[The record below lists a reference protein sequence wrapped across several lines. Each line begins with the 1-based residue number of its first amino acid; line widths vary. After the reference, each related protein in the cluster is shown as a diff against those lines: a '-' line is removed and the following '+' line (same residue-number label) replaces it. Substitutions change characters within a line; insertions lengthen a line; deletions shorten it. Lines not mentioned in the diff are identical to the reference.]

1 MNIDDCD
8 TSKDFY
14 VNNEWMTLVS
24 DFFDSI
30 IAFKDT
36 FLYNVWLRKEASYH
50 LIMNYVILMAH
61 SWFYVSLWLT
71 HLSQLPRVNANIENY
86 VLWSLIWLVQMYLE
100 ERPTQIL
107 DTPIYQY
114 DSNAMTM
121 MLQEKT

>member
-1 MNIDDCD
+1 
-8 TSKDFY
+8 
-14 VNNEWMTLVS
+14 
-24 DFFDSI
+24 
-30 IAFKDT
+30 
-36 FLYNVWLRKEASYH
+36 
-50 LIMNYVILMAH
+50 MNYVILMAH

-71 HLSQLPRVNANIENY
+71 NLSQLPRVNANIENY
-86 VLWSLIWLVQMYLE
+86 VLCSLIWLVQMYLD